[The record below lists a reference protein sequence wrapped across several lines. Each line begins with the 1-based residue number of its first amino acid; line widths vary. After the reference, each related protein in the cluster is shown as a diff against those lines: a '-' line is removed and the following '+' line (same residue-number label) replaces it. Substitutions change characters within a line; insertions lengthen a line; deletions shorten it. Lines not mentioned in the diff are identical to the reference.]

1 MAKGAR
7 SSSTKAN
14 NAALKN
20 KVFGPVENARAER
33 LHAKLLELIAQPKP
47 SAKTEDVDMDTK
59 GGKDGEDASSKDS
72 LTNAT
77 STAQEK
83 SSEEAMEVD
92 AISKVGSKSKN
103 RISKRRVSSRKS
115 SMTFVTYKKGKK
127 IGGGGKQKIY

>member
-33 LHAKLLELIAQPKP
+33 MHAKLLELISQPKP
-47 SAKTEDVDMDTK
+47 SAKTEDVDMEAK
-59 GGKDGEDASSKDS
+59 EGKDGEDASSKDS
-72 LTNAT
+72 LANAT
-77 STAQEK
+77 STTQDK
-83 SSEEAMEVD
+83 PSEAMEVD
-92 AISKVGSKSKN
+92 AVSKVGSKSKN

-127 IGGGGKQKIY
+127 VGGGGKQKIY